1 MIKCILIVGIV
12 PTTRSVNDWF
22 YLDLV
27 VVDMDV
33 LLLNPYDENAVKNGL
48 GLITPPLSLMY
59 LASALEEDSFSVKI
73 HDDDLHLQGYYRF
86 ADLASRGDPHLIGVT
101 ATTSTIGTAL
111 NYLQVIKE
119 RLPDVI
125 TVIGGPHP
133 TFMPRETLES
143 RVVDVV
149 VLGEGEET
157 LRELASNPDLSSVR
171 GIAYQDSEGRLK
183 LNQPRPLIKDL
194 DSLPFPARHLV
205 PFDSYGDSSGIIT
218 SRGCVYSCGY
228 CSSSQ
233 IMGKKFRARSPQNVV
248 DEMEELVDQYGV
260 RDMAFMDDTFMLNK
274 KRAGDIAREIKSR
287 DLDVSFVA
295 SSRVDSVNQDLLFKL
310 KEAGMNTLYYGVESG
325 SQRVL
330 DLMKKGITLK
340 QAESAVKSAKEA
352 GLKVLTSFILGYPG
366 ETRED
371 LDKTIDFSI
380 KLDPD
385 YSQYSIL
392 TPFPGTPLYQDLK
405 EKGLIDT
412 EDWKEYTVM
421 KPVLKYEKLGLSKE
435 MVERKLTRAYLRFY
449 ARPRYL
455 LRHRH
460 MLKVMV
466 ETVLRSFVLPKLRGS
481 SVEGWYRS
489 LDEG

>member
-1 MIKCILIVGIV
+1 
-12 PTTRSVNDWF
+12 
-22 YLDLV
+22 
-27 VVDMDV
+27 MDV

-48 GLITPPLSLMY
+48 GLVTPPLSLMY
-59 LASALEEDSFSVKI
+59 LASALEEDSFKVRI
-73 HDDDLHLQGYYRF
+73 HDDDLLQKGYYKF
-86 ADLASRGDPHLIGVT
+86 ADLASRLDPRIIGVT
-101 ATTSTIGTAL
+101 ATTSTIGTTL
-111 NYLQVIKE
+111 NYLQIIKKK
-119 RLPDVI
+119 LPDVL

-133 TFMPRETLES
+133 TFMPQKTLES
-143 RVVDVV
+143 GVVDVV
-149 VLGEGEET
+149 VQGEGEVT
-157 LRELASNPDLSSVR
+157 LKELAGNPDLSMVR
-171 GIAYQDSEGRLK
+171 GITYQDHGRLRM
-183 LNQPRPLIKDL
+183 NPPRPLIKDL
-194 DSLPFPARHLV
+194 DGLPFPARHLV
-205 PFDSYGDSSGIIT
+205 PFESYGASCGVIT
-218 SRGCVYSCGY
+218 SRGCVYNCGY
-228 CSSSQ
+228 CSSSL
-233 IMGKKFRARSPQNVV
+233 IMGKKFRSRSPQNVV
-248 DEMEELVDQYGV
+248 DELEELVDQYGV
-260 RDMAFMDDTFMLNK
+260 RDLAFMDDTFLLNK
-274 KRAGDIAREIKSR
+274 KRAGDIARQIKSR
-287 DLDVSFVA
+287 GLDVSFVA

-340 QAESAVKSAKEA
+340 QAESAVKSAKKA

-392 TPFPGTPLYQDLK
+392 TPFPGTPIYQDLK
-405 EKGLIDT
+405 ERGLIDT

-435 MVERKLTRAYLRFY
+435 MVEGKLTQAYLRFY
-449 ARPRYL
+449 TRPHYL

-466 ETVLRSFVLPKLRGS
+466 ETVLRSFILPKLRGS